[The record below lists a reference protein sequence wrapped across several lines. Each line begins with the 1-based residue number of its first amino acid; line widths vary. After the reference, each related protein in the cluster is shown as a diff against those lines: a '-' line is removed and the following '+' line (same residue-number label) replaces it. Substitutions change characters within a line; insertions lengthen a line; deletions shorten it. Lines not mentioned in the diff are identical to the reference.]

1 MSLLVKVN
9 QSDNVAIAVQPL
21 TAGTE
26 IEGLHINQDIPQA
39 HKVALADIP
48 KGSPVIRYGV
58 ILGYAM
64 NPIRRGDWIN
74 EFMLELPTP
83 PSVDDMEYGKN
94 IVTELPDPP
103 VTTFEGYVN
112 SDGGYAGTRNILGIS
127 TTVQCVTGVLNV
139 AVKRMKEELLPKYPN
154 VDDIVPINHAYGCGV
169 AINAPEASDII
180 RALERELKKAG
191 AKIHLHT
198 AVQEI
203 VKKPVTDSV
212 NTLESEAALTESGY
226 DAGKSRKGKKL
237 SDIPQEKIT
246 GVILTDGTFME
257 GDAVIVATGGFSYQS
272 TGSTGDGYRFARELG
287 LKVTDIAPSLV
298 PLKTKEDYVP
308 KLQGLSLKNTGLTIK
323 NGKKVL
329 YEDFGEMMFTHFG
342 VTGPMIL
349 SASAHIGA
357 KLAKAP
363 NGELSAYLD
372 LKPAL
377 TREQLDARI
386 LREFEAGPNK
396 QFKNVIGVLFPS
408 SLTPVMLELGGIPA
422 EKKIH
427 DISREERQHFIDLIK
442 AFPFTITGMGEFK
455 EAIITRGGVSVKEIN
470 PGTME
475 VKKISGL
482 YFAGEVL
489 DLDAVTGGYNL
500 QIAWSTAYLAAQAIR
515 YCSLRSQ

>member
-1 MSLLVKVN
+1 MSKVLIIGGGAAGMMAGVFAARN
-9 QSDNVAIAVQPL
+9 HHEVHILEKNEKLGKKVFITGKGRCNVANACDTEELFPAVMSNPKFLYSGFYSFGPQDVMNFFEEAGVPLKIERGNRVFPQSD
-21 TAGTE
+21 
-26 IEGLHINQDIPQA
+26 H
-39 HKVALADIP
+39 
-48 KGSPVIRYGV
+48 S
-58 ILGYAM
+58 
-64 NPIRRGDWIN
+64 
-74 EFMLELPTP
+74 
-83 PSVDDMEYGKN
+83 
-94 IVTELPDPP
+94 
-103 VTTFEGYVN
+103 
-112 SDGGYAGTRNILGIS
+112 
-127 TTVQCVTGVLNV
+127 
-139 AVKRMKEELLPKYPN
+139 
-154 VDDIVPINHAYGCGV
+154 
-169 AINAPEASDII
+169 SDII

-191 AKIHLHT
+191 AVIHLHT
-198 AVQEI
+198 AVKEI
-203 VKKPVTDSV
+203 VKESETDSASE
-212 NTLESEAALTESGY
+212 NRSQNEFRNEAADQESAKAK
-226 DAGKSRKGKKL
+226 DKAGKADNTVK
-237 SDIPQEKIT
+237 EKIT
-246 GVILTDGTFME
+246 GVILEDGTFIK

-287 LKVTDIAPSLV
+287 LKVTDISPSLV
-298 PLKTKEDYVP
+298 PLKTKEDYIP

-377 TREQLDARI
+377 TKEQLDARI
-386 LREFEAGPNK
+386 LREFEAGQNK

-442 AFPFTITGMGEFK
+442 AFPFTITGTGEFK
-455 EAIITRGGVSVKEIN
+455 EAIITKGGVSVKEIN

-475 VKKISGL
+475 SKKISGL
-482 YFAGEVL
+482 YFTGEVL

-500 QIAWSTAYLAAQAIR
+500 QIAWSTAYLAAQAI
-515 YCSLRSQ
+515 Q

>member
-1 MSLLVKVN
+1 MSKVLIIGGGAAGMMAGVFAARN
-9 QSDNVAIAVQPL
+9 HHEVHILEKNEKLGKKVFITGKGRCNVANACDTEELFPAVMSNPKFLYSGFYSFGPQDVMSFFEEAGVPLKVERGNRVFPQSD
-21 TAGTE
+21 
-26 IEGLHINQDIPQA
+26 H
-39 HKVALADIP
+39 
-48 KGSPVIRYGV
+48 S
-58 ILGYAM
+58 
-64 NPIRRGDWIN
+64 
-74 EFMLELPTP
+74 
-83 PSVDDMEYGKN
+83 
-94 IVTELPDPP
+94 
-103 VTTFEGYVN
+103 
-112 SDGGYAGTRNILGIS
+112 
-127 TTVQCVTGVLNV
+127 
-139 AVKRMKEELLPKYPN
+139 
-154 VDDIVPINHAYGCGV
+154 
-169 AINAPEASDII
+169 SDII

-191 AKIHLHT
+191 AKVHLHT
-198 AVQEI
+198 TVKEI
-203 VKKPVTDSV
+203 VKKP
-212 NTLESEAALTESGY
+212 EA
-226 DAGKSRKGKKL
+226 
-237 SDIPQEKIT
+237 EKVT
-246 GVILTDGTFME
+246 GVILEDGTFME

-287 LKVTDIAPSLV
+287 LKVTDISPSLV
-298 PLKTKEDYVP
+298 PLKTKEDYIP

-357 KLAKAP
+357 KLAKAE
-363 NGELSAYLD
+363 NRELCAYLD

-377 TREQLDARI
+377 TKEQLDARI
-386 LREFEAGPNK
+386 LREFEAGQNK

-427 DISREERQHFIDLIK
+427 DISREERQHFVDLVK

-455 EAIITRGGVSVKEIN
+455 EAIITKGGVSVKEIN

-475 VKKISGL
+475 SKKISGL

-500 QIAWSTAYLAAQAIR
+500 QIAWSTAYLAAQAI
-515 YCSLRSQ
+515 Q

>member
-1 MSLLVKVN
+1 MSKVLIIGGGAAGMMAGVFAARN
-9 QSDNVAIAVQPL
+9 HHEVHILEKNEKLGKKVFITGKGRCNVANACDTEELFPTVMSNPKFLYSGFYSFGPQDVMNFFEEAGVPLKVERGNRVFPQSD
-21 TAGTE
+21 
-26 IEGLHINQDIPQA
+26 H
-39 HKVALADIP
+39 
-48 KGSPVIRYGV
+48 S
-58 ILGYAM
+58 
-64 NPIRRGDWIN
+64 
-74 EFMLELPTP
+74 
-83 PSVDDMEYGKN
+83 
-94 IVTELPDPP
+94 
-103 VTTFEGYVN
+103 
-112 SDGGYAGTRNILGIS
+112 
-127 TTVQCVTGVLNV
+127 
-139 AVKRMKEELLPKYPN
+139 
-154 VDDIVPINHAYGCGV
+154 
-169 AINAPEASDII
+169 SDII

-191 AKIHLHT
+191 AKVHLHT
-198 AVQEI
+198 AVKEV
-203 VKKPVTDSV
+203 VKEQITDPE
-212 NTLESEAALTESGY
+212 TGTE
-226 DAGKSRKGKKL
+226 K
-237 SDIPQEKIT
+237 EKIT

-272 TGSTGDGYRFARELG
+272 TGSTGDGYRFAKELG
-287 LKVTDIAPSLV
+287 LKVTDISPSLV
-298 PLKTKEDYVP
+298 PLKTKEDYIP

-386 LREFEAGPNK
+386 LREFEAGQNK

-422 EKKIH
+422 DKKIH

-455 EAIITRGGVSVKEIN
+455 EAIITKGGVSVKEIN

-475 VKKISGL
+475 SKKISGL

-500 QIAWSTAYLAAQAIR
+500 QIAWSTAYLAAQAI
-515 YCSLRSQ
+515 Q

>member
-1 MSLLVKVN
+1 MSKVLIIGGGAAGMMAGVFTARN
-9 QSDNVAIAVQPL
+9 HHEVHILEKNEKLGKKVFITGKGRCNVANACDTEELFPAVMSNPKFLYSGFYSFGPQDVMNFFEEAGVPLKVERGNRVFPQSD
-21 TAGTE
+21 
-26 IEGLHINQDIPQA
+26 H
-39 HKVALADIP
+39 
-48 KGSPVIRYGV
+48 S
-58 ILGYAM
+58 
-64 NPIRRGDWIN
+64 
-74 EFMLELPTP
+74 
-83 PSVDDMEYGKN
+83 
-94 IVTELPDPP
+94 
-103 VTTFEGYVN
+103 
-112 SDGGYAGTRNILGIS
+112 
-127 TTVQCVTGVLNV
+127 
-139 AVKRMKEELLPKYPN
+139 
-154 VDDIVPINHAYGCGV
+154 
-169 AINAPEASDII
+169 SDII

-191 AKIHLHT
+191 AKVHLHT
-198 AVQEI
+198 AVKEV
-203 VKKPVTDSV
+203 VKEQITDPE
-212 NTLESEAALTESGY
+212 TGTE
-226 DAGKSRKGKKL
+226 K
-237 SDIPQEKIT
+237 EKIT

-257 GDAVIVATGGFSYQS
+257 GDVVIVATGGFSYQS
-272 TGSTGDGYRFARELG
+272 TGSTGDGYRFAKELG
-287 LKVTDIAPSLV
+287 LKVTDISPSLV
-298 PLKTKEDYVP
+298 PLKTKEDYIP

-386 LREFEAGPNK
+386 LREFEAGQNK

-422 EKKIH
+422 DKKIH

-442 AFPFTITGMGEFK
+442 AFPFTITGIGEFK
-455 EAIITRGGVSVKEIN
+455 EAIITKGGVSVKEIN

-475 VKKISGL
+475 SKKISGL

-500 QIAWSTAYLAAQAIR
+500 QIAWSTAYLAAQAI
-515 YCSLRSQ
+515 Q

>member
-1 MSLLVKVN
+1 MSKVLIIGGGAAGMMAGVFAARN
-9 QSDNVAIAVQPL
+9 HHEVHILEKNEKLGKKVFITGKGRCNVANACDTEELFPAVMSNPKFLYSGFYSFGPQDVMNFFEEAGVPLKIERGNRVFPQSD
-21 TAGTE
+21 
-26 IEGLHINQDIPQA
+26 H
-39 HKVALADIP
+39 
-48 KGSPVIRYGV
+48 S
-58 ILGYAM
+58 
-64 NPIRRGDWIN
+64 
-74 EFMLELPTP
+74 
-83 PSVDDMEYGKN
+83 
-94 IVTELPDPP
+94 
-103 VTTFEGYVN
+103 
-112 SDGGYAGTRNILGIS
+112 
-127 TTVQCVTGVLNV
+127 
-139 AVKRMKEELLPKYPN
+139 
-154 VDDIVPINHAYGCGV
+154 
-169 AINAPEASDII
+169 SDII

-191 AKIHLHT
+191 AVIHLHT
-198 AVQEI
+198 AVKES
-203 VKKPVTDSV
+203 VKESETDSASE
-212 NTLESEAALTESGY
+212 NQSQNEFRNEAADQESAKAK
-226 DAGKSRKGKKL
+226 DKAGKADNTVK
-237 SDIPQEKIT
+237 EKIT
-246 GVILTDGTFME
+246 GVILEDGTFVK

-287 LKVTDIAPSLV
+287 LKVTDISPSLV
-298 PLKTKEDYVP
+298 PLKTKEDYIP

-377 TREQLDARI
+377 TKEQLDARI
-386 LREFEAGPNK
+386 LREFEAGQNK

-455 EAIITRGGVSVKEIN
+455 EAIITKGGVSVKEIN

-475 VKKISGL
+475 AMKISGL
-482 YFAGEVL
+482 YFTGEVL

-500 QIAWSTAYLAAQAIR
+500 QIAWSTAYLAAQAI
-515 YCSLRSQ
+515 Q

>member
-1 MSLLVKVN
+1 MSKVLIIGGGAAGMMAGVFAACN
-9 QSDNVAIAVQPL
+9 HHEVHILEKNEKLGKKVFITGKGRCNVANACDTEELFPAVMSNPKFLYSGFYSFGPQDVMNFFEEAGVPLKVERGNRVFPQSD
-21 TAGTE
+21 
-26 IEGLHINQDIPQA
+26 H
-39 HKVALADIP
+39 
-48 KGSPVIRYGV
+48 S
-58 ILGYAM
+58 
-64 NPIRRGDWIN
+64 
-74 EFMLELPTP
+74 
-83 PSVDDMEYGKN
+83 
-94 IVTELPDPP
+94 
-103 VTTFEGYVN
+103 
-112 SDGGYAGTRNILGIS
+112 
-127 TTVQCVTGVLNV
+127 
-139 AVKRMKEELLPKYPN
+139 
-154 VDDIVPINHAYGCGV
+154 
-169 AINAPEASDII
+169 SDII

-191 AKIHLHT
+191 AKVHLHT
-198 AVQEI
+198 AVKEV
-203 VKKPVTDSV
+203 VKEQITDPE
-212 NTLESEAALTESGY
+212 TGTE
-226 DAGKSRKGKKL
+226 K
-237 SDIPQEKIT
+237 EKIT

-272 TGSTGDGYRFARELG
+272 TGSTGDGYRFAKELG
-287 LKVTDIAPSLV
+287 LKVTDISPSLV
-298 PLKTKEDYVP
+298 PLKTKEDYIP

-386 LREFEAGPNK
+386 LREFEAGQNK

-455 EAIITRGGVSVKEIN
+455 EAIITKGGVSVKEIN

-475 VKKISGL
+475 SKKISGL

-500 QIAWSTAYLAAQAIR
+500 QIAWSTAYLAAQAI
-515 YCSLRSQ
+515 Q

>member
-1 MSLLVKVN
+1 MSKVLIIGGGAAGMMAGVFAARN
-9 QSDNVAIAVQPL
+9 HHEVHILEKNEKLGKKVFITGKGRCNVTNACDTEELFPAMMSNPKFLYSSFYSFTPQDVMEFFEEAGVPLKVERGNRVFPQSD
-21 TAGTE
+21 
-26 IEGLHINQDIPQA
+26 H
-39 HKVALADIP
+39 
-48 KGSPVIRYGV
+48 S
-58 ILGYAM
+58 
-64 NPIRRGDWIN
+64 
-74 EFMLELPTP
+74 
-83 PSVDDMEYGKN
+83 
-94 IVTELPDPP
+94 
-103 VTTFEGYVN
+103 
-112 SDGGYAGTRNILGIS
+112 
-127 TTVQCVTGVLNV
+127 
-139 AVKRMKEELLPKYPN
+139 
-154 VDDIVPINHAYGCGV
+154 
-169 AINAPEASDII
+169 SDII

-198 AVQEI
+198 SVKEI
-203 VKKPVTDSV
+203 VKESETDSV
-212 NTLESEAALTESGY
+212 
-226 DAGKSRKGKKL
+226 
-237 SDIPQEKIT
+237 T

-298 PLKTKEDYVP
+298 PLKTKEDYIP

-329 YEDFGEMMFTHFG
+329 YEDFGEMMFTHLG

-377 TREQLDARI
+377 TIEQLDARI

-475 VKKISGL
+475 SKKISGL

-500 QIAWSTAYLAAQAIR
+500 QIAWSTAYLAAQAI
-515 YCSLRSQ
+515 Q